1 MGLLPE
7 AETQSPPH
15 KPYRFPVPVPF
26 APPTSPP
33 GAPSPSASAS
43 PREPPPQPAD
53 WSVQALHGWHLPLLE
68 DPAFAP
74 LQPLLQRALLLAVP
88 DRLIAALSPYRPLV
102 PHVLVA
108 LQRDSRGRQKPLGLI
123 VSRRLNRTGSCWQ
136 VEHLR
141 LALRAAGDPS
151 APSRQQVS
159 ASLLR
164 EAIVRGRGA
173 ASWIAVAASVDDDR
187 LAALREQGFQ
197 PQRTDRLWRW
207 TPQAVL
213 PSPSVP
219 APLQLWPL
227 NRRTAPLL
235 WHLEQ
240 AGCPAHLRQLLDRR
254 IEDLLDQSQ
263 GRGWMLV
270 DPARREAVAGARWL
284 TDPPHG
290 GHQVEFTLHPGWS
303 HLLGPATERLLLE
316 LVQGESPLWLLSE
329 VGDTERQAWLES
341 LGAEAC
347 GEQVLM
353 ARSVW
358 RRQELQP
365 LRGSARRRLAAM
377 LEPFQPRRQPIP
389 SPFTPR
395 HSARP
400 PRPLAAR

>member
-1 MGLLPE
+1 M
-7 AETQSPPH
+7 
-15 KPYRFPVPVPF
+15 PVPI
-26 APPTSPP
+26 APPTSPT
-33 GAPSPSASAS
+33 GAPSGTPSVA
-43 PREPPPQPAD
+43 PRAPAPRLDD
-53 WSVQALHGWHLPLLE
+53 WTVESLQGWHLPLLD
-68 DPAFAP
+68 DPAFVP

-88 DRLIAALSPYRPLV
+88 ERLISAVAAYRPLV
-102 PHVLVA
+102 PQVLVA
-108 LQRDSRGRQKPLGLI
+108 FRRDGRGRQQALGLI

-141 LALRAAGDPS
+141 LALRASGDPS
-151 APSRQQVS
+151 APSRQQLS

-164 EAIVRGRGA
+164 EAILRGRGA

-187 LAALREQGFQ
+187 LASLREQGFQ

-207 TPQAVL
+207 SPRADL
-213 PSPSVP
+213 PSPPVP
-219 APLQLWPL
+219 STLQLWPL
-227 NRRTAPLL
+227 HRRTAPLL

-270 DPARREAVAGARWL
+270 DPSRREAVAGARL
-284 TDPPHG
+284 LGEHPAG
-290 GHQVEFTLHPGWS
+290 GHLVEFTLHPGWS
-303 HLLGPATERLLLE
+303 HLLGAPTERLLRE
-316 LVQGESPLWLLSE
+316 LTPSGAPLWLLSE
-329 VGDTERQAWLES
+329 VGDGERQAWLAS

-358 RRQELQP
+358 RRHERQP
-365 LRGSARRRLAAM
+365 LRSSARRRLAAM

-395 HSARP
+395 PSGCPR
-400 PRPLAAR
+400 RPLATR